1 MLRALLASRPHSD
14 AAGSMGRSPI
24 LTVKYAVLKFQ
35 LQFPNRQCRG
45 RFMTA
50 TLSCTRPALLWLRA
64 EPA

>member
-45 RFMTA
+45 RVGNTLLHA
-50 TLSCTRPALLWLRA
+50 TGIAVASR
-64 EPA
+64 

>member
-50 TLSCTRPALLWLRA
+50 TPPAQPALLWLRA